1 MSIHNIAVAEAALGG
16 LSVEGEDGNENTQKE
31 QVGRESQKK
40 VSKTTKNFKDVKV
53 HLFFKKKVVKP

>member
-40 VSKTTKNFKDVKV
+40 VSKTKILKM
-53 HLFFKKKVVKP
+53 